1 MLNKLKNKHNLI
13 IIVVI
18 FALLIIDQI
27 TKIIFF
33 KQGLNIA
40 NEVVE
45 DQNNNYYIV
54 LSIIIILVILRYIS
68 SNNNY
73 IKLDTKLILSFAI
86 AGGMGNLID
95 RIWNKEVINFIK
107 IWHFM
112 HLNLAY
118 IYIIIAWVGMAVI
131 LTKNSMIFI
140 KDRKAKKEK
149 LNEFGRNNSKK

>member
-45 DQNNNYYIV
+45 NQNNNYYIV
-54 LSIIIILVILRYIS
+54 LSRT
-68 SNNNY
+68 
-73 IKLDTKLILSFAI
+73 LDRDGFFVLSF
-86 AGGMGNLID
+86 
-95 RIWNKEVINFIK
+95 
-107 IWHFM
+107 
-112 HLNLAY
+112 
-118 IYIIIAWVGMAVI
+118 
-131 LTKNSMIFI
+131 S
-140 KDRKAKKEK
+140 
-149 LNEFGRNNSKK
+149 

>member
-45 DQNNNYYIV
+45 NQNNNYYI
-54 LSIIIILVILRYIS
+54 LSI
-68 SNNNY
+68 NY
-73 IKLDTKLILSFAI
+73 YLLWCD
-86 AGGMGNLID
+86 ID
-95 RIWNKEVINFIK
+95 F
-107 IWHFM
+107 
-112 HLNLAY
+112 Y
-118 IYIIIAWVGMAVI
+118 
-131 LTKNSMIFI
+131 
-140 KDRKAKKEK
+140 
-149 LNEFGRNNSKK
+149 